1 MIACGAMRSALLA
14 LALCLFSV
22 PAAAQPEVFFGSGND
37 VPNIK
42 EEDFDRRF
50 LKTGLHKAL
59 VQGTN
64 DPSCAQLLGGL
75 LTLLGETAPLLH
87 KRDENFYLDPLLV
100 QALNTQLS
108 TPRFQANAYLVAMV
122 RRVLIDRGLPPDW
135 FQTAAALGP
144 AVLTL
149 DLGKLRFLSEG
160 LQPIDSFFLTLPA
173 LRERHEIEVRR
184 ANGTAKATA
193 EKMFR
198 ESYLDRQ
205 VAFGGLELIDVR
217 VEKPKKRPK
226 KRKGALVEE
235 EEETPTTVARLV
247 WYPPDPN
254 AHRLNIFGTP
264 KKRPVVNLTA
274 RLAPQQYLD
283 LSRVPKGARLM
294 VRGRFW
300 SFKKAVDAVELRD
313 ALLFQDRDWSQGAV
327 LADPNAVARCPL
339 AVNDLMGSAPVQPG
353 AFGQPGR

>member
-1 MIACGAMRSALLA
+1 MRSALLA
-14 LALCLFSV
+14 LVLCLSSL

-37 VPNIK
+37 VPNLK

-50 LKTGLHKAL
+50 LRTGVYQAL
-59 VQGTN
+59 NQGTN
-64 DPSCAQLLGGL
+64 DPHCAQLLGGL

-87 KRDENFYLDPLLV
+87 KRDENFFLDPLLV

-122 RRVLIDRGLPPDW
+122 RRVLIDRKLPPNW

-144 AVLTL
+144 VVLTI
-149 DLGKLRFLSEG
+149 DVGKLRFLSEG

-173 LRERHEIEVRR
+173 LRDRYEIEVRR
-184 ANGTAKATA
+184 ANATAARSA

-205 VAFGGLELIDVR
+205 VAFGGLELIDLDI
-217 VEKPKKRPK
+217 EKPKKKKPAK
-226 KRKGALVEE
+226 KRKGQPVVEE
-235 EEETPTTVARLV
+235 EPEVPVAVAKLV
-247 WYPPDPN
+247 WYPTPAEDNEINP
-254 AHRLNIFGTP
+254 FGTP
-264 KKRPVVNLTA
+264 KKRPTVNITA
-274 RLAPQQYLD
+274 KLAPQQYLD
-283 LSRVPKGARLM
+283 LSRIPKGTQLM

-300 SFKKAVDAVELRD
+300 GFKKAVDELELRD
-313 ALLFQDRDWSQGAV
+313 GLIFQDRNWSQGNL

-339 AVNDLMGSAPVQPG
+339 AVNELMGASPVQSG
-353 AFGQPGR
+353 AFGQPSR

>member
-1 MIACGAMRSALLA
+1 MRSALLA
-14 LALCLFSV
+14 LALCLVSL

-50 LKTGLHKAL
+50 LKTGINQAL
-59 VQGTN
+59 VQGTK
-64 DPSCAQLLGGL
+64 DPNCAQLLGGL

-100 QALNTQLS
+100 EALNTQLS
-108 TPRFQANAYLVAMV
+108 TPRFQANVYLVAMV
-122 RRVLIDRGLPPDW
+122 RRVLIDRKLSPKW

-144 AVLTL
+144 VVLTI
-149 DLGKLRFLSEG
+149 DVGKLRFLSEG

-173 LRERHEIEVRR
+173 LRDRYEIEVRR
-184 ANGTAKATA
+184 ANATAARSA

-205 VAFGGLELIDVR
+205 VAFGGLELIDLS
-217 VEKPKKRPK
+217 VEQPKKKKKKSK
-226 KRKGALVEE
+226 KRGSEPLEE
-235 EEETPTTVARLV
+235 APEVPTAVARMV

-254 AHRLNIFGTP
+254 AGEINVFGTP
-264 KKRPVVNLTA
+264 KKRPVVNITA

-283 LSRVPKGARLM
+283 LSRIPKGTQLM

-300 SFKKAVDAVELRD
+300 GFKKAVEEVELRD
-313 ALLFQDRDWSQGAV
+313 ALIFQDRNWSQGNV
-327 LADPNAVARCPL
+327 LVDPNAVARCPL
-339 AVNDLMGSAPVQPG
+339 AVNDLMGVAPAQSG